1 VGGSN
6 TAYWWHWMKSWPV
19 LPGLPV
25 LLLARPLGMESSWQE
40 VLAMGI
46 AAAVLIAASTL
57 LARRGVYWTIGVS
70 VALALYGVFIGI
82 ASRNV
87 YLA

>member
-1 VGGSN
+1 
-6 TAYWWHWMKSWPV
+6 
-19 LPGLPV
+19 
-25 LLLARPLGMESSWQE
+25 MESSWQE